1 MIGNYLYCTLLPPQ
15 FFFGYVVAMTNL
27 YWYYAK
33 RVKEISEGNRS
44 SEFIVRIGED
54 SERIGR

>member
-1 MIGNYLYCTLLPPQ
+1 MPQ

-33 RVKEISEGNRS
+33 RVKEITEGNRS